1 MSCQFIGFLP
11 FVVLFVIFPFR
22 KVCHLTK
29 IWNCPNPLRC
39 AEPLERGA
47 SPTAPS
53 PGALSPLLCSY
64 VLSVF
69 GFLPF
74 VVLFVIF
81 PFKKLYHLTKIW
93 NCPNPLR
100 CAEPPER
107 GASPTAPSPGA
118 LSPLRCSYVLSVY
131 RILPFVVSYFFIPP
145 KGRMLIRH
153 SESRLLT
160 GP

>member
-1 MSCQFIGFLP
+1 MSIFYDSPYVTRVLLRLDRIPLRPERHRNGGFALVTVSYFCQFIGFLP

-53 PGALSPLLCSY
+53 PGALSPLRCSY

-74 VVLFVIF
+74 VV
-81 PFKKLYHLTKIW
+81 
-93 NCPNPLR
+93 
-100 CAEPPER
+100 
-107 GASPTAPSPGA
+107 
-118 LSPLRCSYVLSVY
+118 
-131 RILPFVVSYFFIPP
+131 SYFFITP

-153 SESRLLT
+153 SEKRLLT